1 MLKLNMPG
9 YTFNEESVI
18 KHFVFMKFY
27 WKACLRG
34 AIENFYELS
43 HHLTN
48 ISERQL
54 EIPGTGLVPSTS
66 MQSFGN
72 ADEGHDA
79 KLLKVMKLQR

>member
-48 ISERQL
+48 ISER
-54 EIPGTGLVPSTS
+54 
-66 MQSFGN
+66 
-72 ADEGHDA
+72 
-79 KLLKVMKLQR
+79 